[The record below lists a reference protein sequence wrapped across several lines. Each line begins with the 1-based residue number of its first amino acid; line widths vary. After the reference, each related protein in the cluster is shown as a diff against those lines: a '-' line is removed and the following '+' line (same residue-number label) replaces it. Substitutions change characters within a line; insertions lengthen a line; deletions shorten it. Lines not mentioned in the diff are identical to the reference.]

1 MKSSTLLRKEAVI
14 PAFAVSLIL
23 VFAFVMP
30 GNAFRSNGD
39 QQCGYGYGYSGD
51 NEDQQGDQNDNQQG
65 DENGQGCEVD
75 NENDN
80 EIGNTSEDDN
90 LSGSD
95 DKGDISGDNETG
107 GTHVA
112 SLTKKAVVV
121 HTAAPTTK
129 APVHTESGD
138 GDGDQP
144 AGTSG
149 GDGGGDGGGDQGG
162 D

>member
-1 MKSSTLLRKEAVI
+1 MESSTLLRKETVI

-30 GNAFRSNGD
+30 GNAFHNNGD
-39 QQCGYGYGYSGD
+39 AQQCGYGYGQAESD
-51 NEDQQGDQNDNQQG
+51 DQQGDNND
-65 DENGQGCEVD
+65 QGCEVD

-80 EIGNTSEDDN
+80 EVGNTSGDDN
-90 LSGSD
+90 LSGGG
-95 DKGDISGDNETG
+95 DKEDAQGETG

-112 SLTKKAVVV
+112 SLTKKTVVV
-121 HTAAPTTK
+121 HASAPTTK

-138 GDGDQP
+138 GDSQ
-144 AGTSG
+144 G
-149 GDGGGDGGGDQGG
+149 GDGDHSGGGDNGGGG

>member
-1 MKSSTLLRKEAVI
+1 MKRSTLLRKETVI

-23 VFAFVMP
+23 AFAFVMP
-30 GNAFRSNGD
+30 GNAFRSSD
-39 QQCGYGYGYSGD
+39 QQCGYGYGYGQAD
-51 NEDQQGDQNDNQQG
+51 NEDQHGDNNDNQQG
-65 DENGQGCEVD
+65 DENDQGCDVD

-80 EIGNTSEDDN
+80 EVGNTSGDDN
-90 LSGSD
+90 LSGG
-95 DKGDISGDNETG
+95 GDQENAQGETG

-112 SLTKKAVVV
+112 SLTKKTVVV
-121 HTAAPTTK
+121 HTSAPTTK

-138 GDGDQP
+138 GDGDGA

-149 GDGGGDGGGDQGG
+149 TSSGGDGGGDQGG

>member
-1 MKSSTLLRKEAVI
+1 MKSSTLLRKETVI

-39 QQCGYGYGYSGD
+39 EQCGYGYGYGQAEND
-51 NEDQQGDQNDNQQG
+51 DQQGDDND
-65 DENGQGCEVD
+65 QGCEVD

-80 EIGNTSEDDN
+80 EVGNTIDDDN

-95 DKGDISGDNETG
+95 EQDDVSGDNETG

-112 SLTKKAVVV
+112 SLTKTMVV
-121 HTAAPTTK
+121 HTSAPTTK

-138 GDGDQP
+138 E
-144 AGTSG
+144 
-149 GDGGGDGGGDQGG
+149 DGGGDQGADQGG